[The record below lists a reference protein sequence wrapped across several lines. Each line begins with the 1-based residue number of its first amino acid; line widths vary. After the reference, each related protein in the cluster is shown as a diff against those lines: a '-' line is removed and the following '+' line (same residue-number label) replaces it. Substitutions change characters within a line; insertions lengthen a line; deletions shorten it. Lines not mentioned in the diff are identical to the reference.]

1 MNEVSIVTGAG
12 QTLVVNGELFS
23 IKSREHKN

>member
-12 QTLVVNGELFS
+12 QTLVVDEELFS